1 MRGTTARTSS
11 PSSPRRAGSVDPHDP
26 RDLAPESAWLL
37 LGSKENYP
45 DREELEAQ
53 EAGARIGMYFNDW
66 TAASTTRR
74 GDLLLIYFI
83 KPYKAVHFIARAA
96 TDAHFVK
103 EEVDE
108 DSTDKPAFSPTQWW
122 ADTTPFVEIE
132 PIPFEQLKAS
142 AHGGLILNSGTGI
155 FLSPQTIAGLDF
167 RAKDPARQGEV
178 DRLATIPTGLADLPS
193 PSTMTLDEWREIAAG
208 ALKLEAHVSSHIVEP
223 LLRWLIADRDLSVVR
238 EYKIGKRQADFVIVD
253 GEGSPLHVI
262 EVKKRIKSAHGQPWE
277 DTATSLKSGGTPTT
291 STWQRRSSTPRGSCW
306 STTRVVN
313 PRAFSRATT

>member
-1 MRGTTARTSS
+1 M
-11 PSSPRRAGSVDPHDP
+11 
-26 RDLAPESAWLL
+26 
-37 LGSKENYP
+37 
-45 DREELEAQ
+45 
-53 EAGARIGMYFNDW
+53 
-66 TAASTTRR
+66 
-74 GDLLLIYFI
+74 
-83 KPYKAVHFIARAA
+83 
-96 TDAHFVK
+96 K

-108 DSTDKPAFSPTQWW
+108 DSTDKPAFSHTQWW

-142 AHGGLILNSGTGI
+142 AHGGLILNSATGI

-262 EVKKRIKSAHGQPWE
+262 EVKKRVKSAHGQPWE
-277 DTATSLKSGGTPTT
+277 DTPDFAQVRWYADHLHVAATLIDSQRLMLVDHQGGEPTRILSRHDVTPEDLEDLQTHMLGSAGAGSATKRYRVHHGMDFQQRQFGTLETDDAGVVVGFTRDDGAEGSLF
-291 STWQRRSSTPRGSCW
+291 RSETA
-306 STTRVVN
+306 
-313 PRAFSRATT
+313 RASRWDS